1 MKSVVA
7 EALDDVLSAF
17 GKEAHFAMVFML
29 ENRYGIKVKDPGFS
43 MIDLRRGLVELLGD
57 GADIL
62 VYRMEEYMLQNSVGP
77 EIKG

>member
-1 MKSVVA
+1 
-7 EALDDVLSAF
+7 
-17 GKEAHFAMVFML
+17 MVFML